1 MFAVARVMRAV
12 VPTHKI
18 NEWDGTPL
26 RGTFDAQDLQKV
38 TVMDDDLFRVEKI
51 VKRKGDR
58 ETCPAEDG
66 MKEKAIDK

>member
-1 MFAVARVMRAV
+1 MS
-12 VPTHKI
+12 
-18 NEWDGTPL
+18 
-26 RGTFDAQDLQKV
+26 GTFYTHDLQKF
-38 TVMDDDLFRVEKI
+38 TLIDDDLFRVEKI